1 MSDKFVFEPEKAF
14 KVMKEQFLGFMKS
27 VGSKDVVIGISGG
40 KDSSVSA
47 AFCAKA
53 LGPEH
58 VIGIMMPNGF
68 QKDIDDSR
76 KLISHIG
83 IVDKAINIRNA
94 YDAIIDQLHYNSI
107 TESENAR
114 INLPPRI
121 RMCVQY
127 AVAQSMTAVVMNND
141 NRLEILAGYYTIFG
155 DGAGSYGLLRE
166 LTVREVI
173 ELGRWLGL
181 PDELVDKTPGDG
193 LQDKGDEERMGI
205 SYEMFGKLVR
215 REYDEESFPDKDMLK
230 RIMDRYH
237 ANKFKSNMIRIKSPK
252 LGYSDF
258 FAELEKTQDA
268 MLSSMENVKV
278 CK

>member
-1 MSDKFVFEPEKAF
+1 MSEKFVFEPAKAF
-14 KVMKEQFLGFMKS
+14 EVMKEQFLAFMKS
-27 VGSKDVVIGISGG
+27 VGSNDVVIGISGG
-40 KDSSVSA
+40 KDSSVTA
-47 AFCAKA
+47 AFCAKV

-76 KLISHIG
+76 KLISHLG
-83 IVDKAINIRNA
+83 IVDKAVNIRNA
-94 YDAIIDQLHYNSI
+94 YDAIIDQLHYNGI

-114 INLPPRI
+114 INLPPRL

-127 AVAQSMTAVVMNND
+127 TVAQSKNAIVLNND

-181 PDELVDKTPGDG
+181 SDELVDKTPGDG
-193 LQDKGDEERMGI
+193 LQDLGDEDRMGI
-205 SYEMFGKLVR
+205 SYELLGKLVR
-215 REYDEESFPDKDMLK
+215 KEYDEESFPDKDMLK

-237 ANKFKSNMIRIKSPK
+237 ANKFKSDMINIKSPK
-252 LGYSDF
+252 LGYPDF
-258 FAELEKTQDA
+258 FAELENA
-268 MLSSMENVKV
+268 EIAVISSMK
-278 CK
+278 